1 MKEIINCAKI
11 APLQLLSQP
20 ERESKLN
27 LRTEVIA
34 NNEAVVIYCSGRLVY
49 RDEAAVLSRAV
60 ERILPRAQQVV
71 LEMSEVEA
79 IDSAGLGSLLN
90 ILHMVRASRRCLRL
104 AAPNRRTL
112 NLLQLTKLD
121 SVFEIHPALDDAL
134 MECRG
139 QLA

>member
-1 MKEIINCAKI
+1 VKHAHLQFFLPPEKE
-11 APLQLLSQP
+11 L
-20 ERESKLN
+20 KLN

-90 ILHMVRASRRCLRL
+90 ILHMVRASRRCLRI

-112 NLLQLTKLD
+112 SLLKLTKLD
-121 SVFEIHPALDDAL
+121 SVFEIHPVLDDAL
-134 MECRG
+134 IECRG